1 MKITRND
8 GHPNANIIIECIRS
22 IVTIGGRRPSEYSHI
37 FAGIKARSHG
47 LARFFPPNLN
57 SMIMYI
63 TLEET
68 SVCLNEIT
76 ILVVLLKLC
85 KYIFVVSERWFLCF
99 NFSLCLGTLYTSL
112 SVMSIGLDINLQS
125 KWLKLHLRYI
135 LMLLSQTYVSS

>member
-47 LARFFPPNLN
+47 LVRFFPPNLN
-57 SMIMYI
+57 SMIMCI

-85 KYIFVVSERWFLCF
+85 TFLLLANGDF
-99 NFSLCLGTLYTSL
+99 YVL
-112 SVMSIGLDINLQS
+112 
-125 KWLKLHLRYI
+125 I
-135 LMLLSQTYVSS
+135 LACA